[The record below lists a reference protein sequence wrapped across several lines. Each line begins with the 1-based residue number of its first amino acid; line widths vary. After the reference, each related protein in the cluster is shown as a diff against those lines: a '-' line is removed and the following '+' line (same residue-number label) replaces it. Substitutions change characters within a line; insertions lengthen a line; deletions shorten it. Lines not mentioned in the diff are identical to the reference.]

1 MSTGKLQ
8 HVFGLTP
15 PPWQTGVNRMLA
27 EIL

>member
-1 MSTGKLQ
+1 MNTEKLQ
-8 HVFGLTP
+8 RVFGLTP